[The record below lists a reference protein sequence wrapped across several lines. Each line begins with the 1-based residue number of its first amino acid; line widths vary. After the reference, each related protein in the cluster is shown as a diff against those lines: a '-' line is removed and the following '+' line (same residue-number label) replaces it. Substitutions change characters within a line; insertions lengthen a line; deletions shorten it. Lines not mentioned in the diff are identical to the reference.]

1 MSYLSHATEGRTH
14 SFYDIGP
21 SEVARAYLRDRF
33 KEVWVRFVTVPG
45 MWLGQTLMPSWA
57 GSEEF
62 VGVSQ
67 LRLCNTDTVLDK
79 ETWRMVMMPG
89 LRMGLAI
96 ALCPLATIA
105 SAGSTEVQPAMG
117 APLADLTAEQLARF
131 EIGRSLYVTPVAM
144 EEGLGPIMN
153 KSNCGSC
160 HANPLGG
167 WGAISVTR
175 FGMEKKGVFMLYP
188 GETQSL
194 AQSLSISGFCAEAIP
209 SDASIIR
216 TRLTNSSMAFGLVEA
231 IPDHQIAAN
240 ADPED
245 VNGDGI
251 SGRVHW
257 VPALED
263 PVGSPLRAGRFG
275 WKAQVATVLTFSA
288 DAARNEMGLT
298 NRFFPEDN
306 APNGDAARL
315 AVCDDVADPEDL
327 VDANGSGFIDK
338 VTDFQRFLAPPP
350 QTPRSG
356 MAGEVLFNQ
365 VGCTQCHVSQFSTS
379 TNPSLEE
386 AIRGKTIRPYSDFL
400 LHDMGLL
407 ADAISDGD
415 ATELEMRT
423 PVLWGLRR
431 RDPML
436 HNGGASGG
444 SFTSRVLTAIA
455 LHGPYGEA
463 AASAAAVEALSPA
476 DKAQL
481 VKFLGSLGRREFDFD
496 GDEHVNLAD
505 FFALRTC
512 LAQGAT
518 NPNDD
523 CAVGD
528 IDQNGVVN
536 TADVDMFVVA
546 FEGDAVDCN
555 NNGFADLR
563 DIALGVSQDSD
574 NDGIPDECSNC
585 PADIN
590 GDSTVGGSDLTLV
603 LAGWGSA
610 GDSDI
615 NGDGTTNG
623 TDLAAVLAAWG
634 PCQ

>member
-1 MSYLSHATEGRTH
+1 M
-14 SFYDIGP
+14 
-21 SEVARAYLRDRF
+21 
-33 KEVWVRFVTVPG
+33 VTRYSVKLP
-45 MWLGQTLMPSWA
+45 
-57 GSEEF
+57 
-62 VGVSQ
+62 
-67 LRLCNTDTVLDK
+67 D
-79 ETWRMVMMPG
+79 WRI
-89 LRMGLAI
+89 GLAVM
-96 ALCPLATIA
+96 LAPVASIA
-105 SAGSTEVQPAMG
+105 SAGSVEVQPAMG
-117 APLADLTAEQLARF
+117 APLSGLSAAQLDRF
-131 EIGRSLYVTPVAM
+131 EVGKALYITPVGM

-194 AQSLSISGFCAEAIP
+194 AQGLSISGFCAETVPA
-209 SDASIIR
+209 DATIVR

-231 IPDHQIAAN
+231 IPDAQIAAN
-240 ADPED
+240 ADADD

-257 VPALED
+257 VAALED
-263 PVGSPLRAGRFG
+263 PAGSPLRAGRFG

-298 NRFFPEDN
+298 NRLVPEDN
-306 APNGDAARL
+306 APNGDTARL
-315 AVCDDVADPEDL
+315 AVCDDVADPEDV
-327 VDANGSGFIDK
+327 VDANGHGFIDR

-356 MAGEVLFNQ
+356 MAGEAIFNQ
-365 VGCTQCHVSQFSTS
+365 VGCAQCHAAQFSTS
-379 TNPSLEE
+379 TDASLED

-407 ADAISDGD
+407 ADGISDGA

-436 HNGGASGG
+436 HNGAASGG
-444 SFTSRVLTAIA
+444 SFTSRVLSAVA
-455 LHGPYGEA
+455 LHGPFGEA
-463 AASAAAVEALSPA
+463 AASAAAVAALSPA
-476 DKAQL
+476 EQAQL
-481 VKFLGSLGRREFDFD
+481 VSFLGSLGRREFDFD

-512 LAQGAT
+512 LAQGST

-536 TADVDMFVVA
+536 ATDVDLFVVA
-546 FEGDAVDCN
+546 FDGDAEDCN

-563 DIALGVSQDSD
+563 DIALGTSQDSN
-574 NDGIPDECSNC
+574 NDGIPDECTDC
-585 PADIN
+585 PADID
-590 GDSTVGGSDLTLV
+590 GSGVVDGSDLTLV
-603 LAGWGSA
+603 LAGWGAS
-610 GDSDI
+610 GDSDVD
-615 NGDGTTNG
+615 GDGVTNG
-623 TDLAAVLAAWG
+623 TDLASVLAAWG
-634 PCQ
+634 SCQ

>member
-1 MSYLSHATEGRTH
+1 MVYLP
-14 SFYDIGP
+14 D
-21 SEVARAYLRDRF
+21 
-33 KEVWVRFVTVPG
+33 
-45 MWLGQTLMPSWA
+45 
-57 GSEEF
+57 
-62 VGVSQ
+62 
-67 LRLCNTDTVLDK
+67 
-79 ETWRMVMMPG
+79 WRI
-89 LRMGLAI
+89 GLAI
-96 ALCPLATIA
+96 ALCPVVSVA
-105 SAGSTEVQPAMG
+105 SAGTTEVQPAMG
-117 APLADLTAEQLARF
+117 APLSGLTADQLARF
-131 EIGRSLYVTPVAM
+131 EVGRSLYVTPVAM
-144 EEGLGPIMN
+144 EDGLGPIMN

-175 FGMEKKGVFMLYP
+175 FGMEEKGVFMLYP
-188 GETQSL
+188 GESQSL
-194 AQSLSISGFCAEAIP
+194 AQSLSISGFCAETIP
-209 SDASIIR
+209 ADASIVR

-231 IPDHQIAAN
+231 IPDVQIAAN
-240 ADPED
+240 ADPND

-257 VPALED
+257 VAALED
-263 PVGSPLRAGRFG
+263 PTGSPLRAGRFG
-275 WKAQVATVLTFSA
+275 WKCQVATVLTFSA

-298 NRFFPEDN
+298 NRFVPADN
-306 APNGDAARL
+306 APNGDTARL
-315 AVCDDVADPEDL
+315 AVCDEVADPEDVL
-327 VDANGSGFIDK
+327 DSNGSGFIDK

-356 MAGEVLFNQ
+356 MAGELLFNQ
-365 VGCTQCHVSQFSTS
+365 VGCAQCHVAQFTTSTS
-379 TNPSLEE
+379 ASLEE

-407 ADAISDGD
+407 ADGISDGE

-431 RDPML
+431 RDPLL

-444 SFTSRVLTAIA
+444 SFTSRVLGAIA
-455 LHGPYGEA
+455 LHGPFGEA
-463 AASAAAVEALSPA
+463 ASSAAAVGALSAA
-476 DKAQL
+476 DKAKL

-528 IDQNGVVN
+528 IDQNGLVN
-536 TADVDMFVVA
+536 AADVDMFIVA
-546 FEGDAVDCN
+546 FDGESEDCN

-563 DIALGVSQDSD
+563 DIALGVSQDS
-574 NDGIPDECSNC
+574 NSDGVPDECTNC
-585 PADIN
+585 PADLDGN
-590 GDSTVGGSDLTLV
+590 GAIEGADLTLL
-603 LAGWGSA
+603 LAGWGSS
-610 GDSDI
+610 GNSDV

-623 TDLAAVLAAWG
+623 TDLSLVLAAWG
-634 PCQ
+634 SCQ

>member
-1 MSYLSHATEGRTH
+1 MVYLP
-14 SFYDIGP
+14 D
-21 SEVARAYLRDRF
+21 
-33 KEVWVRFVTVPG
+33 
-45 MWLGQTLMPSWA
+45 
-57 GSEEF
+57 
-62 VGVSQ
+62 
-67 LRLCNTDTVLDK
+67 
-79 ETWRMVMMPG
+79 WRI
-89 LRMGLAI
+89 GLAI
-96 ALCPLATIA
+96 ALCPVVSVA
-105 SAGSTEVQPAMG
+105 SAGTTEVQPAMG
-117 APLADLTAEQLARF
+117 APLSGLTADQVARF
-131 EIGRSLYVTPVAM
+131 EVGRSLYVTPVAM
-144 EEGLGPIMN
+144 EDGLGPIMN

-175 FGMEKKGVFMLYP
+175 FGMEEKGVFMLYP
-188 GETQSL
+188 GESQSL
-194 AQSLSISGFCAEAIP
+194 AQSLSISGFCAETIP
-209 SDASIIR
+209 ADASIVR

-231 IPDHQIAAN
+231 IPDVQIAAN
-240 ADPED
+240 ADPND

-257 VPALED
+257 VSALED
-263 PVGSPLRAGRFG
+263 PTGSPLRAGRFG

-298 NRFFPEDN
+298 NRFVPADN
-306 APNGDAARL
+306 APNGDTARL
-315 AVCDDVADPEDL
+315 AVCDEVADPEDVL
-327 VDANGSGFIDK
+327 DANGSGFIDK

-356 MAGEVLFNQ
+356 MAGELLFNQ
-365 VGCTQCHVSQFSTS
+365 VGCAQCHVAQFTTSTS
-379 TNPSLEE
+379 ASLEE

-407 ADAISDGD
+407 ADGISDGE

-444 SFTSRVLTAIA
+444 SFTSRVLGAIA
-455 LHGPYGEA
+455 LHGPFGEA
-463 AASAAAVEALSPA
+463 ASSAAAVGALSAA
-476 DKAQL
+476 DKAKL

-505 FFALRTC
+505 FFALQTC

-528 IDQNGVVN
+528 IDQNGLVN
-536 TADVDMFVVA
+536 AADVEMFIVA
-546 FEGDAVDCN
+546 FDGEAEDCN

-563 DIALGVSQDSD
+563 DIALGVSQDS
-574 NDGIPDECSNC
+574 NSDGVPDECTNC
-585 PADIN
+585 LADLDRN
-590 GDSTVGGSDLTLV
+590 GAIEGADLTLV
-603 LAGWGSA
+603 LAGWGSP
-610 GDSDI
+610 GNSDV

-623 TDLAAVLAAWG
+623 TDLSLVLAAWG

>member
-1 MSYLSHATEGRTH
+1 
-14 SFYDIGP
+14 
-21 SEVARAYLRDRF
+21 
-33 KEVWVRFVTVPG
+33 
-45 MWLGQTLMPSWA
+45 
-57 GSEEF
+57 
-62 VGVSQ
+62 
-67 LRLCNTDTVLDK
+67 
-79 ETWRMVMMPG
+79 MVMMPDW
-89 LRMGLAI
+89 RIGLAI
-96 ALCPLATIA
+96 ALCPFASIA

-117 APLADLTAEQLARF
+117 APLAGLTAQQLARF
-131 EIGRSLYVTPVAM
+131 EVGRALFVTPVAM

-175 FGMEKKGVFMLYP
+175 FGIEEKGVFMLYP

-194 AQSLSISGFCAEAIP
+194 AQSLSISGFCAETIP
-209 SDASIIR
+209 QDATIVR

-231 IPDHQIAAN
+231 IPDSQIAAN
-240 ADPED
+240 ADPND

-257 VPALED
+257 VHALED
-263 PVGSPLRAGRFG
+263 PTGSPLRAGRFG

-298 NRFFPEDN
+298 NRLVPADN
-306 APNGDAARL
+306 APNGDFARL
-315 AVCDDVADPEDL
+315 TICDEVADPEDVL
-327 VDANGSGFIDK
+327 DANGSGFIDK

-356 MAGEVLFNQ
+356 MAGELLFNQ

-476 DKAQL
+476 EKAQL

-496 GDEHVNLAD
+496 GEEHVNLLD

-528 IDQNGVVN
+528 IDQNGVVDA
-536 TADVDMFVVA
+536 ADVDMFVLA
-546 FEGDAVDCN
+546 FDGDSEDCN
-555 NNGFADLR
+555 NNGYADLR
-563 DIALGVSQDSD
+563 DIALGVSQDSN
-574 NDGIPDECSNC
+574 NDGIPDECTNC
-585 PADIN
+585 PADVD
-590 GDSTVGGSDLTLV
+590 GDGAVGGSDLTLV
-603 LAGWGSA
+603 LAGWGSP
-610 GDSDI
+610 GDSDV
-615 NGDGTTNG
+615 NGDGATNG
-623 TDLAAVLAAWG
+623 TDLAVLLAAWG

>member
-1 MSYLSHATEGRTH
+1 M
-14 SFYDIGP
+14 
-21 SEVARAYLRDRF
+21 V
-33 KEVWVRFVTVPG
+33 FVP
-45 MWLGQTLMPSWA
+45 
-57 GSEEF
+57 
-62 VGVSQ
+62 
-67 LRLCNTDTVLDK
+67 D
-79 ETWRMVMMPG
+79 WRI
-89 LRMGLAI
+89 GLAI
-96 ALCPLATIA
+96 ALCPFVPIA
-105 SAGSTEVQPAMG
+105 SAGTAEVQPAMG
-117 APLADLTAEQLARF
+117 APLSGLTADQLARF
-131 EIGRSLYVTPVAM
+131 EVGRSLYVTPVAI
-144 EEGLGPIMN
+144 EDGLGPIMN

-175 FGMEKKGVFMLYP
+175 FGMEEKGVFMLYP
-188 GETQSL
+188 GESQSL
-194 AQSLSISGFCAEAIP
+194 AQSLSISGFCAETIP
-209 SDASIIR
+209 ADASIVR

-231 IPDHQIAAN
+231 IPDSQIAAN
-240 ADPED
+240 ADPND

-257 VPALED
+257 VHALED
-263 PVGSPLRAGRFG
+263 PTGSPLRAGRFG

-298 NRFFPEDN
+298 NRLVPAEN
-306 APNGDAARL
+306 APNGDTARL
-315 AVCDDVADPEDL
+315 AVCDEVADPEDVL
-327 VDANGSGFIDK
+327 DANGSGFIDK

-356 MAGEVLFNQ
+356 MAGELLFNQ
-365 VGCTQCHVSQFSTS
+365 VGCAQCHVAQFTTSTS
-379 TNPSLEE
+379 ASLEE

-407 ADAISDGD
+407 ADGISDGE

-444 SFTSRVLTAIA
+444 SFTSRVLGAIA
-455 LHGPYGEA
+455 LHGPFGEA
-463 AASAAAVEALSPA
+463 ASSAAAVEALSAA
-476 DKAQL
+476 DKAKL

-496 GDEHVNLAD
+496 GDEHVDLAD

-528 IDQNGVVN
+528 IDQNGVVDA
-536 TADVDMFVVA
+536 ADVDMFVEA
-546 FEGDAVDCN
+546 YDGNNEDCN

-563 DIALGVSQDSD
+563 DIALGVSQDSN
-574 NDGIPDECSNC
+574 NDGVPDECTNC
-585 PADIN
+585 LADLDRN
-590 GDSTVGGSDLTLV
+590 GAIEGADLTLL

-610 GDSDI
+610 GNSDV

-623 TDLAAVLAAWG
+623 TDLSLVLAAWG